1 MPNMFGKVFDTT
13 GSVYGVNSG
22 PSYYS
27 SGLEGTNSKTIGA
40 ALSSNP
46 DPSAPANAVTV
57 LPGLDGTLLGQP
69 VTMWMILGGA
79 AVLIY
84 WLMHHH
90 SGGSIEKDLA
100 TPRIGLGAFW
110 SIGIQAVLFIFLFK
124 ALLSKYR
131 IPGLTELLASV

>member
-1 MPNMFGKVFDTT
+1 MANMFGKTFDTT

-27 SGLEGTNSKTIGA
+27 SGLEGTNSKTIGS
-40 ALSSNP
+40 ALTATQ
-46 DPSAPANAVTV
+46 DQQAPANAVTL
-57 LPGLDGTLLGQP
+57 LPSLDGTILGQP
-69 VTMWMILGGA
+69 VTMWLLIGA
-79 AVLIY
+79 GAVVVY

-90 SGGSIEKDLA
+90 SGGGIEKDLA

-124 ALLSKYR
+124 AILSKYR
-131 IPGLTELLASV
+131 IPGLTELFASV